1 MKQFES
7 TERFTN
13 LKDLLTHLA
22 NGGVVTNMDDSCPGC
37 GVFLD
42 DDGVLKYI
50 ETVEEYPTAD
60 FKLSNERAGD
70 FRILPERLIVKEL
83 RRKTRELVQLKKQMK
98 DKGNL

>member
-1 MKQFES
+1 MSLRKFES

-13 LKDLLTHLA
+13 LRDLLTHLV

-50 ETVEEYPTAD
+50 ETVDEYPTAD
-60 FKLSNERAGD
+60 FKLSNETAGD
-70 FRILPERLIVKEL
+70 YRILPERLIVKHL
-83 RRKTRELVQLKKQMK
+83 RKVTSK
-98 DKGNL
+98 